1 MSVLDDRRSANTV
14 EHAVAN
20 LDDRATRFSAASP
33 RSGRF
38 SEALLSI
45 NGLMNTRPVAGVRS
59 KAGSD
64 TGAVRHE
71 PRAVRKRAYTE
82 GWLDDEEGDDELDEG
97 GMKRTRVDEEEGDDL
112 VDYHPL
118 LRVGIDAFGGLVD
131 EPELRTVPAD
141 VLHSDSLNLNEPNPA
156 KLLAN
161 VTPFMDFLAEAC
173 GFIGMQLSA
182 CFVQQP
188 HPDCVT
194 YESYRPYLHELP
206 RASITQT
213 IGLLEKT
220 SKAILGK
227 QLTLQEALRIGG
239 HPMKNALAKYCS
251 GVMRSAAKGNPHRA
265 NITKQDLFSS
275 LAIQNDGFEALG
287 DALIRLKKSNHHMRK

>member
-1 MSVLDDRRSANTV
+1 MWTGTVARS
-14 EHAVAN
+14 
-20 LDDRATRFSAASP
+20 
-33 RSGRF
+33 
-38 SEALLSI
+38 
-45 NGLMNTRPVAGVRS
+45 
-59 KAGSD
+59 
-64 TGAVRHE
+64 
-71 PRAVRKRAYTE
+71 
-82 GWLDDEEGDDELDEG
+82 
-97 GMKRTRVDEEEGDDL
+97 
-112 VDYHPL
+112 
-118 LRVGIDAFGGLVD
+118 
-131 EPELRTVPAD
+131 PA
-141 VLHSDSLNLNEPNPA
+141 
-156 KLLAN
+156 
-161 VTPFMDFLAEAC
+161 
-173 GFIGMQLSA
+173 
-182 CFVQQP
+182 
-188 HPDCVT
+188 